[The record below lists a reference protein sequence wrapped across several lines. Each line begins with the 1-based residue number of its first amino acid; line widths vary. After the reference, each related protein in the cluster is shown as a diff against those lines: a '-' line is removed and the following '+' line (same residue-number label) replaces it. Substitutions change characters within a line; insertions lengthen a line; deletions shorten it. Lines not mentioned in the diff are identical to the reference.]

1 MNGAPPLR
9 RHRAAAAL
17 GVGLAA
23 ALYVLIFYR
32 RQSSLTV
39 SDFDA
44 IWTAARGLRAG
55 GDPYAAIQSPP
66 WPWDLQYPLPAVLVA
81 LPFSLLPLELARA
94 VFMGLSLA
102 LLAYAMSA
110 RAWWPLI
117 GLAGGQTFF
126 ALQSVQWTPLLAASV
141 LLPMLRFLWCV
152 KPTSA
157 APLFAAWPDWRP
169 IVGAVVLLGLAF
181 LVSPGWLEDWLAAV
195 RAAPHRPAVLR
206 IGGVLLLL
214 ALLRWR
220 LPEGRQVAALA
231 FMPLSP
237 HLYEAVPLL
246 LVARTRREMLALAVC
261 GTLGLAAGAVLPRSY
276 GPDHGLIPWT
286 VVLLTGY
293 LPALAVVLRH
303 KEADA
308 ADWWHATPFA
318 TRECLHSLPPEPTQT
333 PAPTLRARWARNGSP
348 G

>member
-1 MNGAPPLR
+1 M
-9 RHRAAAAL
+9 
-17 GVGLAA
+17 
-23 ALYVLIFYR
+23 YVLVFYR
-32 RQSSLTV
+32 RQSALTV

-44 IWTAARGLRAG
+44 IWTAGRALRAG

-81 LPFSLLPLELARA
+81 LPFTLLSLELARA
-94 VFMGLSLA
+94 TFMGLSLG

-141 LLPMLRFLWCV
+141 LLPALRFLWCV

-157 APLFAAWPDWRP
+157 TPLFAAWPDWRP
-169 IVGAVVLLGLAF
+169 VVGAVVLLLVSF
-181 LVSPGWLEDWLAAV
+181 LVWPGWLDDWLAAA
-195 RAAPHRPAVLR
+195 RAAPHRPAILR
-206 IGGVLLLL
+206 VGGVLLLL

-220 LPEGRQVAALA
+220 LPEGRQLAALA

-246 LVARTRREMLALAVC
+246 LVARTRKEMLVLAVC
-261 GTLGLAAGAVLPRSY
+261 GTVGLAAGAVLPHSW
-276 GPDHGLIPWT
+276 GPDHGPIPWI
-286 VVLLTGY
+286 VVLLTAY

-303 KEADA
+303 REVNATGR
-308 ADWWHATPFA
+308 WHATLDA
-318 TRECLHSLPPEPTQT
+318 GLQHPPELSGGKSFRT
-333 PAPTLRARWARNGSP
+333 AP
-348 G
+348 

>member
-1 MNGAPPLR
+1 VSAAPPLR

-17 GVGLAA
+17 AVGIAA
-23 ALYVLIFYR
+23 AVYVLIFYR

-44 IWTAARGLRAG
+44 IWTAARALRAG
-55 GDPYAAIQSPP
+55 ADPYATIQSPP

-81 LPFSLLPLELARA
+81 LPFSLLSLELARA
-94 VFMGLSLA
+94 AFMGLSLG

-110 RAWWPLI
+110 RAWWPMI

-141 LLPMLRFLWCV
+141 LLPALRVLWCV
-152 KPTSA
+152 KPTTA
-157 APLFAAWPDWRP
+157 TPLFAAWPDRRA
-169 IVGAVVLLGLAF
+169 IIGAAVLLALAF
-181 LVSPGWLEDWLAAV
+181 LVWPPWLDGWLAAAG
-195 RAAPHRPAVLR
+195 AAPHRPAVLR
-206 IGGVLLLL
+206 LGGAVLLL

-220 LPEGRQVAALA
+220 LPEGRQLAALA

-246 LVARTRREMLALAVC
+246 LVARTRREMLVLAAC

-276 GPDHGLIPWT
+276 GPDHGLIPWM
-286 VVLLTGY
+286 VVLLSAY

-303 KEADA
+303 RDVSAGL
-308 ADWWHATPFA
+308 WWGATPGA
-318 TRECLHSLPPEPTQT
+318 PLQHRPQ
-333 PAPTLRARWARNGSP
+333 PA
-348 G
+348 

>member
-1 MNGAPPLR
+1 MSGPPLR
-9 RHRAAAAL
+9 RQRIAAAL
-17 GVGLAA
+17 AIGIAA

-44 IWTAARGLRAG
+44 IWTAARALRAG
-55 GDPYAAIQSPP
+55 SDPYAAIQSPP
-66 WPWDLQYPLPAVLVA
+66 WPWDLQYPLPAVLLA

-94 VFMGLSLA
+94 AFMGLSLG
-102 LLAYAMSA
+102 LLAYALSA

-141 LLPMLRFLWCV
+141 LLPALRFVWCA

-157 APLFAAWPDWRP
+157 TPLFAAWPDWRP
-169 IVGAVVLLGLAF
+169 IVGGVVLLALAF
-181 LVSPGWLEDWLAAV
+181 LAWPGWLDSWLAAA
-195 RAAPHRPAVLR
+195 RSAPHRPAVLR
-206 IGGVLLLL
+206 VGGVLLLL
-214 ALLRWR
+214 ALVRWR
-220 LPEGRQVAALA
+220 LPEGRQLAVFA

-261 GTLGLAAGAVLPRSY
+261 GTVGLAAGGVLPHSY
-276 GPDHGLIPWT
+276 GPDHGIIPWL

-293 LPALAVVLRH
+293 LPALALVLRH
-303 KEADA
+303 REVSTAGLIPSAPASWWPGRPDRVESA
-308 ADWWHATPFA
+308 A
-318 TRECLHSLPPEPTQT
+318 
-333 PAPTLRARWARNGSP
+333 
-348 G
+348 